1 MTPAEWTAEHFDRV
15 SPWIQ
20 AALDAEPFPT
30 HTLEYVRER
39 LDAGHCQLW
48 PTDKSAAV
56 VEIVTYPT
64 GAKIMS
70 YWLSGG
76 DLDAIVRTHHHME
89 PFARSEGCIGIEM
102 KARRGW
108 QPVLKSLGFTPVG
121 TYFWKRF

>member
-1 MTPAEWTAEHFDRV
+1 MTPAAWTAEHFERC
-15 SPWIQ
+15 SPWLQ

-30 HTLEYVRER
+30 HTLEHVRER

-64 GAKIMS
+64 GAKVLS

-76 DLDAIVRTHHHME
+76 DLDAIIRTHEHME
-89 PFARSEGCIGIEM
+89 PFARANGCIGIEM

-108 QPVLKSLGFTPVG
+108 LPVIKPLGFRPVG
-121 TYFWKRF
+121 TFFWKRF